1 MSVPTTQPAQPNAVQ
16 PSLAQQLAFTGPLA
30 GAIAHV
36 LRFADPQAGE
46 PTLLLSTP
54 ADLGQ
59 PVTLHVTRYAADDLE
74 ISGTYRG
81 QPGAHLGFFT
91 VPGLRARRQAE
102 LDAAAES
109 GRQEERLRQPWTFI
123 HPLTR

>member
-1 MSVPTTQPAQPNAVQ
+1 MPEIQSAQPNAVQ

-30 GAIAHV
+30 GAITHI
-36 LRFADPQAGE
+36 LRFADHQAGE

-102 LDAAAES
+102 LDAAAEAR
-109 GRQEERLRQPWTFI
+109 RQEALLRQPWTFI
-123 HPLTR
+123 QALVR

>member
-1 MSVPTTQPAQPNAVQ
+1 MSVPPT
-16 PSLAQQLAFTGPLA
+16 PSSFAQQLPFTGPLA
-30 GAIAHV
+30 DAVTHV

-74 ISGTYRG
+74 ISGTYRS

-102 LDAAAES
+102 LGAAEDR
-109 GRQEERLRQPWTFI
+109 RQEDLLRQSVDV
-123 HPLTR
+123 HPPPDPMNCPPS

>member
-1 MSVPTTQPAQPNAVQ
+1 MPEIQSAQPNAVQ

-30 GAIAHV
+30 GAITHV

-54 ADLGQ
+54 ADLRQ

-102 LDAAAES
+102 LDAAAEAR
-109 GRQEERLRQPWTFI
+109 RQEDLLRQPWTFI
-123 HPLTR
+123 QPLVR

>member
-1 MSVPTTQPAQPNAVQ
+1 MPEIQSAQPNAVQ

-30 GAIAHV
+30 GAVTHV

-102 LDAAAES
+102 LDAATDAR
-109 GRQEERLRQPWTFI
+109 RQEERLRQPWTFI